1 MTTLVMLSMAYTG
14 KHHLSIH
21 ATDAIVDRPVRALL
35 KGLRSFRCI
44 RLADHKQAR
53 SSLICIK
60 VGPPA
65 PLRFEPRLDRGQTL
79 PCASQPWAAYFAR
92 ELAVV
97 IPEVVIP
104 KSEYD
109 YKRETTSA
117 CILQN
122 VVAEAR
128 LNGVQVKSLHR
139 CHRDPYRAIIDTA
152 EHEGCDLIV
161 MGSDCNTDLVGTL
174 LGSETTK
181 VMTQSSIP
189 VLIYRHRPAI

>member
-1 MTTLVMLSMAYTG
+1 M
-14 KHHLSIH
+14 
-21 ATDAIVDRPVRALL
+21 
-35 KGLRSFRCI
+35 
-44 RLADHKQAR
+44 
-53 SSLICIK
+53 
-60 VGPPA
+60 
-65 PLRFEPRLDRGQTL
+65 
-79 PCASQPWAAYFAR
+79 
-92 ELAVV
+92 V

-139 CHRDPYRAIIDTA
+139 CIRDPYRAIIDTA

-161 MGSDCNTDLVGTL
+161 MGSDCDAGLVGTL

-181 VMTQSSIP
+181 VVTRMPACPYWRLSSSPGYLIAVSCRLTRLDQFQLG
-189 VLIYRHRPAI
+189 VLSVPSREKAVTIGRPRVSSCPTKFEAKARRICGASAAGRPADGHWESVTETGQQL

>member
-1 MTTLVMLSMAYTG
+1 VFTNILLPVDGTSTSQRAARHGIQLAKLLSAKVTVLTITT
-14 KHHLSIH
+14 
-21 ATDAIVDRPVRALL
+21 
-35 KGLRSFRCI
+35 
-44 RLADHKQAR
+44 
-53 SSLICIK
+53 
-60 VGPPA
+60 
-65 PLRFEPRLDRGQTL
+65 
-79 PCASQPWAAYFAR
+79 PWAAYFAR

-128 LNGVQVKSLHR
+128 LSNVQVKSLHR

-161 MGSDCNTDLVGTL
+161 MGSDCNTGLVGTL
-174 LGSETTK
+174 LGSETMK
-181 VMTQSSIP
+181 VMIESSIP
-189 VLIYRHRPAI
+189 VLIFRHRLATGS